1 MEQRTEARVDFNVRF
16 FVHVHES
23 EKEPD
28 MVGLSLEC
36 EAIDFSAQGMQ
47 FSTNSLLSPG
57 ALVNVSI
64 GVGEPFSMYLLR
76 AQVRWLRPKDDAYY
90 MGVMLLSEDE
100 TDLEQWVERFTTLAS
115 DHAGRQVD

>member
-1 MEQRTEARVDFNVRF
+1 MVAAMEQRTEARVGFDVRF

-23 EKEPD
+23 EDEPD

-36 EAIDFSAQGMQ
+36 EAIDFSTHGMQ

-57 ALVNVSI
+57 AQINVSI

-76 AQVRWLRPKDDAYY
+76 AQVRWVRPKNDEYY
-90 MGVMLLSEDE
+90 MGVLLLAEEE
-100 TDLEQWVERFTTLAS
+100 TDLEQWVENFSTLVADS
-115 DHAGRQVD
+115 A

>member
-1 MEQRTEARVDFNVRF
+1 MEQRTEARVDFNARF

-23 EKEPD
+23 EAEPD

-36 EAIDFSAQGMQ
+36 EAIDFSAHGMQ
-47 FSTNSLLSPG
+47 FSTNSVLSPG

-64 GVGEPFSMYLLR
+64 GIGEPFSMYLLR
-76 AQVRWLRPKDDAYY
+76 AQVRWLRPKDDAYC
-90 MGVMLLSEDE
+90 MGVMLLAEDE

-115 DHAGRQVD
+115 DPAGRQVD